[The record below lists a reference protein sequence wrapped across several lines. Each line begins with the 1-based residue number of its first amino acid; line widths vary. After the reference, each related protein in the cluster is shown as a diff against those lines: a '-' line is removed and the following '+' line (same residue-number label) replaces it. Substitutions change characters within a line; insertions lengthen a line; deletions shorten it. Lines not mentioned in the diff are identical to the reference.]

1 MTMRFAFYGR
11 VSTEDMQD
19 PASSKQWQMA
29 RAKALIE
36 PHGGKIVREFFDVGT
51 SRSLPWKRRPE
62 SQALLNAMKRP
73 DRGFEAVVI
82 GEPSRAF
89 SGAQF
94 QNTYP
99 LFSHYGVQLWVPDVG
114 GYVDPASDGAEM
126 MMAIYGTMSAQERR
140 RIKIRV
146 RGAMAEQAK
155 IEGRFL
161 GGRPPYGY
169 RLGDAGPHVNPS
181 KAAVGQRM
189 HRLERDPIA
198 APIVER
204 IFSEYVSGLGIGAIA
219 EGLNRDRIPSPS
231 GHDPA
236 RNRHRAGANGAW
248 GKSAVRAIIGNPKY
262 TGRQVWNRQ
271 RRDEVLYD
279 LDDVAQGHQSKM
291 KWNDRAEWIWSA
303 ELTHD
308 PIITP
313 EVFAAAAA
321 QRSVGEHRQAVV
333 KPRRR
338 HTYALTSLVRCGV
351 CERRMSGSWNHG
363 QAHYRCGWSSEY
375 AGATGKH
382 ANWVYLKESEVTAAL
397 DTWLLRHFDPE
408 NVDATSKAMAAAQ
421 VTDDAGAAR
430 AEAARRRITDCDDR
444 LRKYRS
450 ALEAGADPAIVAGWM
465 KESEA
470 ERLAA
475 ELELSETASQDPLSE
490 REIRALI
497 AVVRTSLAS
506 LDGADPEVRKTIY
519 QEMGL
524 RLTFHPERNAVEI
537 ESRPTAC
544 TQVRVGGG
552 T

>member
-1 MTMRFAFYGR
+1 MRFAFYGR

-19 PASSKQWQMA
+19 PMSSKQWQVA

-36 PHGGKIVREFFDVGT
+36 PNGGTIVAEYFDVGT

-62 SQALLNAMKRP
+62 SLALLDAMKRP
-73 DRGFEAVVI
+73 DRGFEAVVV

-89 SGAQF
+89 HGAQF
-94 QNTYP
+94 QNTFP
-99 LFSHYGVQLWVPDVG
+99 LFVARGVQLWVPDVG
-114 GYVDPASDGAEM
+114 GYVDPESDGAEM

-146 RGAMAEQAK
+146 RGAMTEQAK

-169 RLGDAGPHVNPS
+169 RLGDAGAHPNPS

-189 HRLERDPIA
+189 HQLEVDPTA

-204 IFSEYVSGLGIGAIA
+204 IFREYVAGAGIGSIA
-219 EGLNRDRIPSPS
+219 EGLNRDRIPSTS

-271 RRDEVLYD
+271 RRTEQLIGEE
-279 LDDVAQGHQSKM
+279 DVALGHQSKM
-291 KWNDRAEWIWSA
+291 RWNDRSDWIWSA
-303 ELTHD
+303 EETHEA
-308 PIITP
+308 IISP
-313 EVFAAAAA
+313 EVFAAATA
-321 QRSVGEHRQAVV
+321 QRAVAGHRQAVV

-338 HTYALTSLVRCGV
+338 HTYALSSLVRCGV
-351 CERRMSGSWNHG
+351 CDRRMSGSWNHG
-363 QAHYRCGWSSEY
+363 QAHYRCGWSAEY

-382 ANWVYLKESEVTAAL
+382 PEWVYLKEADVTGPL
-397 DTWLLRHFDPE
+397 DDWLLRHFDPE
-408 NVDATSKAMAAAQ
+408 NIDAAVEAMAAARS
-421 VTDDAGAAR
+421 TDDAGAAR
-430 AEAARRRITDCDDR
+430 AEAARRTIVECDKR
-444 LRKYRS
+444 MAGYKS
-450 ALEAGADPAIVAGWM
+450 ALDEGVDPALVAGWI
-465 KESEA
+465 KECEGQ
-470 ERLAA
+470 RLAA
-475 ELELSETASQDPLSE
+475 ERELSETVCRVQLGRE
-490 REIRALI
+490 EIRSLVAL
-497 AVVRTSLAS
+497 VRPK
-506 LDGADPEVRKTIY
+506 LDGLSGADPETRKAIY
-519 QEMGL
+519 QGMGL
-524 RLTFHPERNAVEI
+524 RLTFHPERNAVGI
-537 ESRPTAC
+537 TAC